1 MSSVA
6 ASAADGSDE
15 TTLTTRKRKR
25 NPPPET
31 PTSQLLPE
39 DNFNI
44 SQEFLRLHRELPKC
58 NKNQQTS
65 LPRSW
70 DINCC
75 FGREQMEW
83 WLGSEWNRL
92 IMRQES
98 AVDAVKLEWL
108 MKGSLSAADVEAAKA
123 DAREKASI

>member
-6 ASAADGSDE
+6 ASAADGCDE
-15 TTLTTRKRKR
+15 TTLTTRKRRR
-25 NPPPET
+25 NAPPET
-31 PTSQLLPE
+31 PTSQLFPE

-44 SQEFLRLHRELPKC
+44 SQEFLRLHRELPTAHAT
-58 NKNQQTS
+58 NQPP
-65 LPRSW
+65 L
-70 DINCC
+70 ILGHKLLLCC
-75 FGREQMEW
+75 DREQMEW
-83 WLGSEWNRL
+83 WLESEWNRL

-123 DAREKASI
+123 DAREASI

>member
-6 ASAADGSDE
+6 ASAADDSDE
-15 TTLTTRKRKR
+15 TTLTTRKRRR
-25 NPPPET
+25 NPHQET
-31 PTSQLLPE
+31 PTSQLFPE

-44 SQEFLRLHRELPKC
+44 SQELLRLHRELPNMPPLFLGHK
-58 NKNQQTS
+58 
-65 LPRSW
+65 LLL
-70 DINCC
+70 CC
-75 FGREQMEW
+75 DREQMEW
-83 WLGSEWNRL
+83 WLESEWNRL

-123 DAREKASI
+123 DAREASI

>member
-1 MSSVA
+1 MCLIASCAIMSSVA
-6 ASAADGSDE
+6 GGSDE
-15 TTLTTRKRKR
+15 TTVTTRKGRR

-31 PTSQLLPE
+31 PTSLLIPE

-44 SQEFLRLHRELPKC
+44 SQELLRLHRELPNMPPLILGHK
-58 NKNQQTS
+58 
-65 LPRSW
+65 LLL
-70 DINCC
+70 CC
-75 FGREQMEW
+75 DREQMEW
-83 WLGSEWNRL
+83 WLESEWNRL

-123 DAREKASI
+123 DAREASI